1 MTIFF
6 TSDTHFGHAKLMEH
20 YKDRGKYGTLE
31 AHDEALIKNWNRDIS
46 PKDTV
51 YHIGDFSMGNDDV
64 GINVLRR
71 LNGHKYLVPGNHDK
85 RILRNP
91 DFRAGWKEVLP
102 SLYELKVNKER
113 IILCH
118 FPIWE
123 WNKAHRGSW
132 HIHGHVHGMPTG
144 IPGKILDAGI
154 DGNGLRPYNW
164 DTVKEFMDSR
174 PLRTH
179 H

>member
-1 MTIFF
+1 MIHF
-6 TSDTHFGHAKLMEH
+6 TGDTHFNHARLMEL
-20 YKDRGKYGTLE
+20 YPARGVYTCVDDMTE
-31 AHDEALIKNWNRDIS
+31 NLIAIWNRDIG

-51 YHIGDFSMGNDDV
+51 YHVGDFSMGDDAA
-64 GINVLRR
+64 GISVLRR

-91 DFRAGWKEVLP
+91 EFVAGWKEVLP
-102 SLYELKVNKER
+102 ALSEIKINKER
-113 IILCH
+113 IVLCH

-123 WNKAHRGSW
+123 WNKAHRGAW
-132 HIHGHVHGMPTG
+132 HIHGHVHGKPTG
-144 IPGKILDAGI
+144 IPGKILDVGI
-154 DGNGLRPYNW
+154 DGNALRPYNW